1 MILAFRSC
9 LAIRQTLSPDVGAI
23 RSGMKFM
30 FVAEGGDRDVSKINQ
45 TEVSAE
51 VAVVFWKFYLLRFDL
66 KSRIASHAR
75 LTTLS

>member
-51 VAVVFWKFYLLRFDL
+51 AAMVSGALHHCFLGQERPKLVCY
-66 KSRIASHAR
+66 
-75 LTTLS
+75 